1 MVMPF
6 LQLKNTEGSGV
17 GRKMIVEFA
26 LPVSHCSGK
35 VHQEEE
41 VRAPCDSRSLLM
53 PVITFSHMAKTYFSN
68 TQQISSLLSL
78 DLPSFSLLSLSPHTT
93 HLHKVS
99 LGRSCQQHI
108 SMLSSAQH

>member
-17 GRKMIVEFA
+17 GGKMIVEFA

-53 PVITFSHMAKTYFSN
+53 P
-68 TQQISSLLSL
+68 
-78 DLPSFSLLSLSPHTT
+78 
-93 HLHKVS
+93 
-99 LGRSCQQHI
+99 
-108 SMLSSAQH
+108 